1 MHLIRETTVEGG
13 IRDMKIIRI
22 EPIAVSLP
30 MVKPMQMAGVEIRSA
45 DNVLVR
51 IVSDDSNIGWGEAA
65 SAPSMTGETVESMM
79 AAVRYLTPFLIGMD
93 AADLAALDREMAW
106 RLYGNAAARAAID
119 IALLDLLGRAQVQPV
134 HTLLGQKRRDRVPAL
149 WLIGTGSLEGDLE
162 EARAKRAAGVTAF
175 KIKVGGRDPL
185 EDARRTIAVCEA
197 LGPGVLISADANQ
210 GYSVEAALAYVQAVA
225 HTPLAFL
232 EQPVAADDLAG
243 MARVAAASRIAVGA
257 DEGLHNLDDLQR
269 HHDARAASGG
279 SLKTIKLGGVRAVYR
294 AGLLCERLGM
304 KVNLACKI
312 AESSIASA
320 AVMQLAATLPTLEW
334 GVSLSSQYLRD
345 DVVREPLRVV
355 AGHAHVPAGPGLGV
369 EVDPQKV
376 EAFRRQ
382 A

>member
-185 EDARRTIAVCEA
+185 EDARRTIAVCGRWAQE
-197 LGPGVLISADANQ
+197 
-210 GYSVEAALAYVQAVA
+210 
-225 HTPLAFL
+225 
-232 EQPVAADDLAG
+232 
-243 MARVAAASRIAVGA
+243 
-257 DEGLHNLDDLQR
+257 
-269 HHDARAASGG
+269 
-279 SLKTIKLGGVRAVYR
+279 
-294 AGLLCERLGM
+294 C
-304 KVNLACKI
+304 
-312 AESSIASA
+312 
-320 AVMQLAATLPTLEW
+320 
-334 GVSLSSQYLRD
+334 
-345 DVVREPLRVV
+345 
-355 AGHAHVPAGPGLGV
+355 
-369 EVDPQKV
+369 
-376 EAFRRQ
+376 
-382 A
+382 